1 MAGSMN
7 KVILVGNLGANPES
21 RSFQNGGKVVSLRL
35 ATNESW
41 TDKSS
46 GERKERAEW
55 HTVAIYAEG
64 AQKVAEEYLRKG
76 MPVCIEGRLETRKW
90 QDQAGNDRYS
100 TEVVIRPYNG
110 GITLIGS
117 APNTGQQ
124 NGRNDDAER
133 QNGGRQSSSG
143 QDERGSSGG
152 GTGGGSSYAGRRS
165 LVDDEIPFAPS
176 IL

>member
-7 KVILVGNLGANPES
+7 KVILVGNLGQNPEV
-21 RSFQNGGKVVSLRL
+21 RTFQNGGKVVSLRL

-64 AQKVAEEYLRKG
+64 AQKVAEQYLRKG

-90 QDQAGNDRYS
+90 QDQAGNDRYA
-100 TEVVIRPYNG
+100 TEVVIRPYAG

-117 APNTGQQ
+117 AQDAGQQ
-124 NGRNDDAER
+124 GGGNGAAGRDDV
-133 QNGGRQSSSG
+133 GRESRSG
-143 QDERGSSGG
+143 QDQQGSSGG
-152 GTGGGSSYAGRRS
+152 GAYAGRRS